1 MNKLVARA
9 MYYTR
14 FLRSSLPFHGI
25 RVPMD
30 GFHHGRTTWTT
41 FKFVCRGD
49 YEGPEVK
56 ALLGLVRT
64 GDRLLELGGGLGI
77 VSGVAAKAAGN
88 ATLLTFEANPKLI
101 PHISTLHA
109 LNGLTNAEIRNQL
122 VLPKADPQ
130 GRTFFV
136 HNSFGA
142 SSIVEHK
149 KVAGTVELPVVAFD
163 DVVAEFRPDVL
174 ICDIEGAEAELFD
187 GIDLSGFRAAVI
199 EVHPSIVPP
208 GKMKRLF
215 ETCLSAGLAPR
226 VDLFGGTVVAFE
238 RVT

>member
-1 MNKLVARA
+1 MNKLIARV

-25 RVPMD
+25 RVPFD
-30 GFHHGRTTWTT
+30 GFHLGRTTWTT
-41 FKFVCRGD
+41 FKFVYRGD
-49 YEGPEVK
+49 YEEPEVK
-56 ALLGLVRT
+56 ALLGLVRK

-77 VSGVAAKAAGN
+77 VSGVAAKGADN
-88 ATLLTFEANPKLI
+88 APLLIFEANPKLI
-101 PHISTLHA
+101 PHIKTLHK
-109 LNGLTNAEIRNQL
+109 LNGLTNTEIRNQL
-122 VLPKADPQ
+122 VFPKADPQ

-142 SSIVEHK
+142 SSIVQHQ
-149 KVAGTVELPVVAFD
+149 KVAAKVEVPVVAFS

-199 EVHPSIVPP
+199 EIHPTLVPAD
-208 GKMKRLF
+208 KVKRVF

-238 RVT
+238 RQG

>member
-1 MNKLVARA
+1 MKKLIARL

-14 FLRSSLPFHGI
+14 FLRTSLPFHGI
-25 RVPMD
+25 RVPFD
-30 GFHHGRTTWTT
+30 GFHLGRTTWTT
-41 FKFVCRGD
+41 FKFVYRGD
-49 YEGPEVK
+49 YEGPEVR
-56 ALLGLVRT
+56 ALLGLVRK

-77 VSGVAAKAAGN
+77 VSGVAANAADN
-88 ATLLTFEANPKLI
+88 APLLIFEANPRLI
-101 PHISTLHA
+101 PHIRTLHR

-122 VLPKADPQ
+122 VLPRVEPQ

-142 SSIVEHK
+142 SSIVEHD
-149 KVAGTVELPVVAFD
+149 KVAERVKVPVVAFA

-187 GIDLSGFRAAVI
+187 GIDLSTFRAAVI
-199 EVHPSIVPP
+199 EVHPAIVPP
-208 GKMKRLF
+208 DRMKRIF
-215 ETCLSAGLAPR
+215 ETCLSSGLSPR

>member
-1 MNKLVARA
+1 MNKLIARI
-9 MYYTR
+9 MYYMR

-25 RVPMD
+25 RVPFD
-30 GFHHGRTTWTT
+30 GFHLGRTTWTT
-41 FKFVCRGD
+41 FKFVYRGD
-49 YEGPEVK
+49 YEGPEVR
-56 ALLGLVRT
+56 ALLGLVRK

-88 ATLLTFEANPKLI
+88 APLLIFEPNSKLI
-101 PHISTLHA
+101 PHIKTLHA
-109 LNGLTNAEIRNQL
+109 LNNLTHAEIRNQV
-122 VLPKADPQ
+122 VLPQGTPK

-136 HNSFGA
+136 HSSFGA

-149 KVAGTVELPVVAFD
+149 KVAETVEIPVAAFA

-187 GIDLSGFRAAVI
+187 GIDLSTFRAAVI
-199 EVHPSIVPP
+199 EVHPTIVPP
-208 GKMKRLF
+208 AKMARVF

-226 VDLFGGTVVAFE
+226 VDLFGGTVIAFE
-238 RVT
+238 RPA